1 MEKTTQKTNYTIED
15 VVLNVERELLDAKT
29 KSGEDMYCYVVRDF
43 VVGKKLI
50 DGKLVDCKRE
60 IRCDFVAQKDD
71 FGGYEML
78 DLIFMFGDN
87 AKLSVREESASDD
100 NGKSMTYFTY
110 EIWNVDADGVTY
122 SYRVKPMKASD
133 KSKLNV
139 ILQRAILALQKQA
152 SSESK
157 QPDVSKKQ

>member
-1 MEKTTQKTNYTIED
+1 MKNTNEKRKFTIED

-29 KSGEDMYCYVVRDF
+29 KSGEDMYCYVVRDY
-43 VVGKKLI
+43 VDGKKI
-50 DGKLVDCKRE
+50 VDGKLVECKRE

-78 DLIFMFGDN
+78 DLIFMFGDIAN
-87 AKLSVREESASDD
+87 LSVREESTSDD
-100 NGKSMTYFTY
+100 NGKPMTYFTY
-110 EIWNVDADGVTY
+110 EVWNVDSDGVTY

-139 ILQRAILALQKQA
+139 ILQRAIVALDKQA
-152 SSESK
+152 SSEAK
-157 QPDVSKKQ
+157 QSDNSKKQ